1 MHISWLGGTTIKLQT
16 KYLESDVVVLI
27 DPYKAPQGSSPRS
40 LTADVVLLTR
50 GSDELITLSGN
61 PFTLDTPGEIDSK
74 GVLVTGVAGHSE
86 NNTML
91 RIDCEGV
98 SMAHLGLITEPLTSD
113 QLEVLSGVD
122 IVFIPVG
129 NKKGFDVENAT
140 KTINSL
146 EPRIVIPM
154 AFKSDNDPDASSPDS
169 FIRGLGLQ
177 VPIEEKKVIIKKK
190 DLPEEETKV
199 ILFGKE

>member
-1 MHISWLGGTTIKLQT
+1 MHISWLGGTSIKIQT
-16 KYLESDVVVLI
+16 KYADSDVTVLI
-27 DPYKAPQGSSPRS
+27 DPYKYDKGAFPRS

-50 GSDELITLSGN
+50 GSEELITLSGD

-74 GVLVTGVAGHSE
+74 GVLVTSVAGHTE
-86 NNTML
+86 NSTML

-113 QLEVLSGVD
+113 QLEILSGVD

-129 NKKGFDVENAT
+129 NKNGFGIENAT

-146 EPRIVIPM
+146 EPRIIIPI
-154 AFKSDNDPDASSPDS
+154 AFQSDNDPDASSPDS

-177 VPIEEKKVIIKKK
+177 MPAEEKKVIIKKK

>member
-1 MHISWLGGTTIKLQT
+1 MHISWLGGTSIKIQT
-16 KYLESDVVVLI
+16 KYLDSDVTVLI
-27 DPYKAPQGSSPRS
+27 DPYKSEKGTSPRS

-50 GSDELITLSGN
+50 GTDQLITLSGD

-74 GVLVTGVAGHSE
+74 GVLVTSVAGHTEGSA
-86 NNTML
+86 ML

-98 SMAHLGLITEPLTSD
+98 SMAHLGLVKEALTSE

-122 IVFIPVG
+122 MVFIPVG
-129 NKKGFDVENAT
+129 NKNGFDTEHAM

-146 EPRIVIPM
+146 EPRIVVPM
-154 AFKSDNDPDASSPDS
+154 AFQSDNDPDASSPDS

-177 VPIEEKKVIIKKK
+177 MPSEEKKVIIKKK

>member
-1 MHISWLGGTTIKLQT
+1 MHISWLGGTSIKIQT
-16 KYLESDVVVLI
+16 KHADSDVTVLI
-27 DPYKAPQGSSPRS
+27 DPYKAEKGASPRS

-50 GSDELITLSGN
+50 GSEELITLSGD

-74 GVLVTGVAGHSE
+74 GVLVTGVAGHTE
-86 NNTML
+86 NGTML

-98 SMAHLGLITEPLTSD
+98 SMAHLGLVKEPLTSE

-122 IVFIPVG
+122 MVFIPVG
-129 NKKGFDVENAT
+129 NKNGLDTENAM

-154 AFKSDNDPDASSPDS
+154 AFQSDNDPDASSPDS

-177 VPIEEKKVIIKKK
+177 MPAEEKKVIIKKK